1 MNSDLDGLIW
11 SLFELAQA
19 VISSMQ
25 SKTSDFTAA
34 DALG

>member
-11 SLFELAQA
+11 SRFELAQA

-25 SKTSDFTAA
+25 SKASDFTVV